1 MYFLFSHYNK
11 QDFQNRY
18 FVSGSRDFFMEY
30 KKSFRE
36 KKTFSFHEM
45 PLILPEMYSCTFA
58 DLCFR
63 DYSPALSPSSF
74 NPLSILSVLA
84 TNFLKSRSC
93 LFSFSAA
100 LTHFLRTRT
109 PPTPSRTMTMTNP
122 RVQSTVKN
130 ARRRFSP
137 ER

>member
-1 MYFLFSHYNK
+1 MEDSREARRRKLEAEYVCMYFLFSHYNK

-63 DYSPALSPSSF
+63 D
-74 NPLSILSVLA
+74 
-84 TNFLKSRSC
+84 
-93 LFSFSAA
+93 
-100 LTHFLRTRT
+100 
-109 PPTPSRTMTMTNP
+109 
-122 RVQSTVKN
+122 
-130 ARRRFSP
+130 
-137 ER
+137 